1 MPKIKVIELSAAE
14 RAALEGGHEQGSSS
28 AFRRRCQMILL
39 KSQGRMILLK
49 SQGRTW
55 SQVAELVGV
64 CEMSIHNW
72 VDRYEQEGIDGLRSA
87 HQTESRW

>member
-14 RAALEGGHEQGSSS
+14 RAALERGHEQGSSS
-28 AFRRRCQMILL
+28 AFRRRCQ
-39 KSQGRMILLK
+39 MILLK